1 MFYIIIAGEYMLKM
15 DLEYSKGIFFIRLN
29 GELTRKNSYKI
40 NNYIIPVIKKHHLK
54 NVIINLNEL
63 NEIDDAGINA
73 LLNTKCMVKCNKG
86 KLYLCGLKKEFELK
100 LKHLHLKTKTSE
112 GEIIDLIGV

>member
-1 MFYIIIAGEYMLKM
+1 MLKM

>member
-1 MFYIIIAGEYMLKM
+1 MLKM
-15 DLEYSKGIFFIRLN
+15 DLEYNKGIFFIRLN
-29 GELTRKNSYKI
+29 GALTRKNSYKI

-63 NEIDDAGINA
+63 NEIDDAGMNA

-86 KLYLCGLKKEFELK
+86 KLYVCGLKKEFELK
-100 LKHLHLKTKTSE
+100 FKHLHLKTKTSE